1 MESATTTIA
10 PFINNSRR
18 LLFYW
23 LWANEFIHSR
33 PSIPLGFENT
43 NLFFSS
49 LSLYWIYIYTNTTSP
64 SLILSPIV
72 RKIARPET
80 ILEESEWTHKS
91 LIKVWQ
97 KAKKKKNI
105 IYPNFF
111 SGVTNN
117 PVRHH
122 PRGEVIYYLFY
133 TTTSAGSSKQKRA
146 INPDVVAVVE
156 TEQTIASLPS

>member
-33 PSIPLGFENT
+33 PFHWVLKIQIF
-43 NLFFSS
+43 FFSS

-97 KAKKKKNI
+97 KAKKKKDI